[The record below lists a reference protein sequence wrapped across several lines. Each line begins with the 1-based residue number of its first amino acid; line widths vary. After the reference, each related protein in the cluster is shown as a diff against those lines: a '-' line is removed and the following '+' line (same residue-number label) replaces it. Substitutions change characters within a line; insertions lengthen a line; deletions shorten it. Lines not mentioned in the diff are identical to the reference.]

1 MAPSEVD
8 SDEKDIGL
16 RLDKT
21 RDIAGEDS
29 LDIQSIDIR
38 ADREEVGGHA
48 PVLDDTVKMHVKYC
62 IGWSYRGTLVQIQ
75 QHVQARLAQQ
85 RANLD
90 IDDAD
95 TIPKVEITGDNYEV
109 GGLKRNMADAIGYV
123 RTAFFILLF
132 VGESFFTPFG
142 GLR

>member
-1 MAPSEVD
+1 
-8 SDEKDIGL
+8 
-16 RLDKT
+16 
-21 RDIAGEDS
+21 
-29 LDIQSIDIR
+29 
-38 ADREEVGGHA
+38 
-48 PVLDDTVKMHVKYC
+48 
-62 IGWSYRGTLVQIQ
+62 VQIQ